1 MTTSSQKKVWRFIM
15 AGSTKKRR
23 IKEGKVS
30 PKRSFG
36 TSVPSQRSFGTTD
49 PGNAMQQHPSW
60 NFIACDTEPSVKWSF
75 CKERL
80 TDTFWDTI
88 FPKLQNFETMTLSDI
103 FVQGKKQN
111 HGIDFD
117 SLSALARSRLDE
129 LHIEA
134 EALHSLRLGGTLRLY
149 GILTGSVFSVIWYD
163 DEHGD
168 NPTCVCRSHKRHT

>member
-1 MTTSSQKKVWRFIM
+1 
-15 AGSTKKRR
+15 
-23 IKEGKVS
+23 
-30 PKRSFG
+30 
-36 TSVPSQRSFGTTD
+36 
-49 PGNAMQQHPSW
+49 
-60 NFIACDTEPSVKWSF
+60 
-75 CKERL
+75 
-80 TDTFWDTI
+80 
-88 FPKLQNFETMTLSDI
+88 MTLSDI

-117 SLSALARSRLDE
+117 SLSALARNRLDE
-129 LHIEA
+129 LRIEA